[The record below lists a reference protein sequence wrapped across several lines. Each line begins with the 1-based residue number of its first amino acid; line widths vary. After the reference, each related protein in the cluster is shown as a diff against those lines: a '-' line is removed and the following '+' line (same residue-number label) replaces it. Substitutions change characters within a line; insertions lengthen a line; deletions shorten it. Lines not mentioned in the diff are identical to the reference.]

1 MSKGTR
7 TLLASAAV
15 AAVALAAFCLL
26 RRPPSGPGT
35 TAAGAED
42 RGAQQ
47 GRAVEF
53 IKVRLFFLGESP
65 RTLRPVE
72 REIEVPEFRSDLYR
86 RLISLL
92 LAGEDGLATPA
103 PAGTELR
110 SLHQLEGG
118 LLLLDFNESLAAAFP
133 GGTAAELEF
142 VYFMV
147 NNLCYNFPEIKKVK
161 FLIGGNE
168 VKSLAGHIDLERPFF
183 PDFSWLEGE

>member
-1 MSKGTR
+1 MSKRTR
-7 TLLASAAV
+7 ALLAAAAV
-15 AAVALAAFCLL
+15 AAVALAAFWLL
-26 RRPPSGPGT
+26 REPPPGPA
-35 TAAGAED
+35 AAGAED
-42 RGAQQ
+42 GGVQQ
-47 GRAVEF
+47 GRAAEF

-72 REIEVPEFRSDLYR
+72 REIEVPEFRGELYR

-92 LAGEDGLATPA
+92 LAGEGGLATPV

-110 SLHQLEGG
+110 SLHSLEGG

-142 VYFMV
+142 IYFMV